1 MCPVLMADIF
11 LALEDRYLFRKY
23 DEILYMFHHR
33 QLILPLS
40 NPHALHALRSA
51 GRIDREMEVRG

>member
-1 MCPVLMADIF
+1 MADIF